1 MLNKYPAWKNL
12 LILLVVFLGFL
23 YSVPNIYP
31 DDEAIQ
37 ISADGVSM
45 NDSDMETITTA
56 LEAAQVDFLVKK
68 LLMKTYLFVSIQL
81 RINSSLKQRLKTLY
95 QTTISLR

>member
-37 ISADGVSM
+37 ISADGGSM
-45 NDSDMETITTA
+45 NESDMATITTA
-56 LEAAQVDFLVKK
+56 LEAAQVDFFGEEVTDEVIDGKQSVVWRQALNRVHAQK
-68 LLMKTYLFVSIQL
+68 SIIKWCL
-81 RINSSLKQRLKTLY
+81 D
-95 QTTISLR
+95 

>member
-37 ISADGVSM
+37 ISSDGVSLNESVM
-45 NDSDMETITTA
+45 ATITTA
-56 LEAAQVDFLVKK
+56 LEAAQVDFFGEEITDESILVR
-68 LLMKTYLFVSIQL
+68 VNSVEDQL
-81 RINSSLKQRLKTLY
+81 IA
-95 QTTISLR
+95 